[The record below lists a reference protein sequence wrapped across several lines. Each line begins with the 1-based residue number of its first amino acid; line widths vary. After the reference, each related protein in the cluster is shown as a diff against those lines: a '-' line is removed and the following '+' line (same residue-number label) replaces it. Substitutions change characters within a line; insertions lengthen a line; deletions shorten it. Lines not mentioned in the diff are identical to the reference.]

1 MGGRAAPCQLLPRLG
16 GNRGLRK
23 AGSSVRQCPAR
34 SLPRKAPSPELK
46 GATTSWER
54 NGLRGDTEKPPDLP
68 KATHGAMNEAQG
80 SWHLS
85 NMCALAE
92 ETQRHVENLPSLW
105 KLWHSPVTPSSTIL
119 LLKEL
124 LTLSLPQEQARLS
137 RLRGSAE
144 DFPVSE

>member
-1 MGGRAAPCQLLPRLG
+1 
-16 GNRGLRK
+16 
-23 AGSSVRQCPAR
+23 
-34 SLPRKAPSPELK
+34 
-46 GATTSWER
+46 
-54 NGLRGDTEKPPDLP
+54 
-68 KATHGAMNEAQG
+68 MNEARG

-85 NMCALAE
+85 NVCALAE

-105 KLWHSPVTPSSTIL
+105 KFWHSPVTPSSTIL

-124 LTLSLPQEQARLS
+124 LTLPLPQEQARLS